1 MGPSQDEFKPK
12 TQILVRFP
20 NSLYKRVGE
29 PDYPNIHSQI
39 PNATSRYPKHLDALH
54 VKVAVHRG
62 PVHISRFAGVL
73 VALDALFLTCLMVMI
88 IIAFIIMIIVT
99 LDYLLLYKST

>member
-12 TQILVRFP
+12 TQNP
-20 NSLYKRVGE
+20 NTQSK
-29 PDYPNIHSQI
+29 I
-39 PNATSRYPKHLDALH
+39 PNATSRYPKYLDALH

-62 PVHISRFAGVL
+62 PVYISRFAGVL

-88 IIAFIIMIIVT
+88 IIAFIIIIT
-99 LDYLLLYKST
+99 LDYLLLYKSTKKTI